1 MAIDGPAGVGK
12 STVARLLA
20 ARLGVPM
27 LDTGAMYRA
36 VALDV
41 LERGVDPADREAV
54 VAVAA
59 ASPVEVAAGASG
71 VEIRLGGEPVEPR
84 IRTSEVSDATS
95 RISTYPEVRRRLVEL
110 QRRAAERF
118 GAVVEGRDIGT
129 VVFPDTPHKFFLE
142 ARTEVRAARRHR
154 DLAAAPGA
162 TPPVDEV
169 RREIERRDRR
179 DRGREE
185 SPLACD
191 ETYEVIDTS
200 ELSPEEV
207 VERMVRAIDGG

>member
-1 MAIDGPAGVGK
+1 VAIDGPAGVGK

-59 ASPVEVAAGASG
+59 ASPVEVAAGAAG
-71 VEIRLGGEPVEPR
+71 VGIRLAGEPVEPR
-84 IRTSEVSDATS
+84 IRTSEVSEATS
-95 RISTYPEVRRRLVEL
+95 RISTYPEVRRRMVEL

-142 ARTEVRAARRHR
+142 ARNEVRAERRHR
-154 DLAAAPGA
+154 DLEAAPGEA
-162 TPPVDEV
+162 PPVEEV
-169 RREIERRDRR
+169 RRDLERRDRR
-179 DRGREE
+179 DRERED

-207 VERMVRAIDGG
+207 VERMVRAIEAR